1 MASQGTRTKARV
13 KARRGASALL
23 AVAMS
28 AMLLLAWSLAG
39 SPKPQAAGVEVD
51 VLLKGGE
58 VYDGTGAKARRAD
71 VGIRGDRIVFVGDAA
86 KAGVK
91 AARTIDVSGLVVAP
105 GFIDTHTH
113 AGEDLASPEKKSNVN
128 FLMQGVTTVVV
139 GNDGG
144 GTPNVAATLKKWE
157 EQGIGTNG
165 IQLVGFGAV
174 RTQVLGR
181 GDVQPTPEQLTQMR
195 TLVRTAMEQG
205 AYGLS
210 TGLFYTPQNYSKT
223 EEVIELAKVAAE
235 MGGVYDSHLR
245 DEDSYSIGVL
255 GAIEE
260 AIRIGREA
268 KIHVNISHI
277 KCLGPLVWGQS
288 ARAIEIIQK
297 ARKEGVSVT
306 ADQYP
311 YTASGSN
318 LVSSLLPSWAQA
330 GRAPEVLARIKDPA
344 QRTKIAAE
352 MEENLKRRAGP
363 DAILFRS
370 KQSPHL
376 LGKTLAQVSK
386 EHNKPPIETA
396 LELITESYEKGGS
409 GGLAIVSFNMNDK
422 DVERFMKQ
430 DFVMTGS
437 DGSAGHPRMYGTYP
451 RKLRIYVREKKVISM
466 ARFVQASSGQ
476 PAAAFRVP
484 ERGQIHEGYFADVV
498 ALDAK
503 TITDKATYTEPE
515 ILAEGM
521 KFVLVNGKLAV
532 ENGAYTGALAGRALR
547 KTR

>member
-1 MASQGTRTKARV
+1 MFIQSV
-13 KARRGASALL
+13 EILALL
-23 AVAMS
+23 AV
-28 AMLLLAWSLAG
+28 LLATAIAATLAG
-39 SPKPQAAGVEVD
+39 PSRPLAAAVEVD
-51 VLLKGGE
+51 VLLAGGE
-58 VYDGTGAKARRAD
+58 VYDATGAKARRAD

-91 AARTIDVSGLVVAP
+91 ATRTIDVSGLVVAP

-113 AGEDLASPEKKSNVN
+113 AGDDLASPEKKGNVN

-144 GTPNVAATLKKWE
+144 GTFNVAATLKKWE

-165 IQLVGFGAV
+165 MQLVGFGAV

-181 GDVQPTPEQLTQMR
+181 GDVQPTPEQLTEMR
-195 TLVRTAMEQG
+195 GLVRKGMEEG
-205 AYGLS
+205 AFGFS

-223 EEVIELAKVAAE
+223 EEVIELAKVAGE

-268 KIHVNISHI
+268 KIPVNISHL

-297 ARKEGVSVT
+297 ARKAGVSVT

-330 GRAPEVLARIKDPA
+330 GRREEVLARLKDPA
-344 QRTKIAAE
+344 QRAKIAAE

-363 DAILFRS
+363 DAILFRA
-370 KQSPHL
+370 KGSPL
-376 LGKTLAQVSK
+376 MGKTLAQVSK
-386 EHNKPPIETA
+386 ERGKPPVETA
-396 LELITESYEKGGS
+396 IELITENYEGQLAGS
-409 GGLAIVSFNMNDK
+409 LAIVSFNMNDA

-451 RKLRIYVREKKVISM
+451 RKLRIYVREKKTISL
-466 ARFVQASSGQ
+466 ARFVQASSAQ

-484 ERGQIHEGYFADVV
+484 ERGQIREGWFADVV
-498 ALDAK
+498 VFDAK

-515 ILAEGM
+515 ILSEGM
-521 KFVLVNGKLAV
+521 KFVFVNGKLAV